1 MTSLSRVVAACVA
14 VLPALLVPGSVIGAQ
29 SQATAT
35 PAARIVGRIIDASNG
50 TGLTD
55 VGIQVVG
62 TTLGTTSG
70 IDGRF
75 VLVNVP
81 AGTVTI
87 HARRIGFAPKTVT
100 GIMLDAGVVL
110 EQNISLE
117 MATVQLVSQVVT
129 AFAERGT
136 VNAALDQQRTA
147 TGIVNAITQEQ
158 IARSPD
164 SDAGAAM
171 QRVSGVNVQD
181 GRYVVVRGLGERY
194 TTASLNGAR
203 LPSPEPER
211 RVVPLD
217 LFPAGLLQS
226 ITTSK
231 TFTPDQP
238 GDFTGAEVD
247 IQTREFP
254 AERVLALSV
263 STGYNDAATG
273 RSILSAPTVGGE
285 RLALVGARRDRPA
298 GLASAGSL
306 RGSTQEDFNR
316 YISSFRNA
324 WSAGRGNGAAN
335 YGLGATL
342 GGSDR
347 VFGRSIGYVGSLT
360 LSNTQEV
367 RRNEEHGLAVA
378 TSDGR
383 SVEYSSRFRGETGRV
398 SSLWGGVLN
407 LSTLVGSSRFAFNN
421 TYNRTA
427 DNEARSD
434 FGFDVDKG
442 ALRRTTL
449 RYVERALRSNQLR
462 AEHAFGSRAAVD
474 WSIASA
480 GVTRKE
486 PDRSDLLYVEG
497 EDGRLTFLSNDAE
510 AARRTFGDLDE
521 ATLTGGVNVQVN
533 FGESRRNHVKI
544 GTLLRTTT
552 RDSYNQSY
560 SIVGGL
566 PPEEQARPAEEIFDG
581 RHTRSGSQVFNIL
594 AITSGGSYSADDRVN
609 AYFGMLQYSAIDQLQ
624 IIGGV
629 RVEQWNFRLRTER
642 TDGATTA
649 TPREETDILPS
660 VALNVTLTEAQ
671 SLRFSASRTLSR
683 PEYRELAPITYL
695 DIIGGEAVIGN
706 PELMRATIGNVDV
719 RWEWYPTAGE
729 LISVGGFYKDFDR
742 PIERVQVGTSGTS
755 LVSYANALGASN
767 YGVELEARRGLGV
780 LGAWLEPAT
789 VFTNVTLMA
798 SRIDLD
804 TTGIASVGEANRAMV
819 GQAPYVANAGLTYA
833 PGMGRTSATVLYN
846 VVGRRIQSAA
856 ASGLPDAYELPRHAI
871 DVSLRFPLPGEMSAR
886 IDARNLLNARHRV
899 EQGAVIREAY
909 DVGRIFSVGL
919 SWAPRSFRARENES
933 APGR

>member
-1 MTSLSRVVAACVA
+1 MTSLLRSAAVCAVV
-14 VLPALLVPGSVIGAQ
+14 LLSLLAPVSVSAAQ
-29 SQATAT
+29 SPVTAIPT
-35 PAARIVGRIIDASNG
+35 GRIVGRIIDASNG

-70 IDGRF
+70 VDGRF
-75 VLVNVP
+75 VLPAVP

-87 HARRIGFAPKTVT
+87 QARRIGFAPKTVT
-100 GIMLDAGVVL
+100 GIMLDPGSTL
-110 EQNISLE
+110 EQDISLE
-117 MATVQLVSQVVT
+117 TATVQLVAQIVT
-129 AFAERGT
+129 ASAERGT

-181 GRYVVVRGLGERY
+181 GRYVIVRGLGERY

-217 LFPAGLLQS
+217 LFPSALLQS
-226 ITTSK
+226 VTTSK

-238 GDFTGAEVD
+238 GDFSGAEVN

-254 AERVLALSV
+254 AERVLSLSL
-263 STGYNDAATG
+263 STGLNDAATG
-273 RSILSAPTVGGE
+273 KSILAAPTVGGE
-285 RLALVGARRDRPA
+285 RIALVGSGRDRPT
-298 GLASAGSL
+298 GLASAGNL

-342 GGSDR
+342 GGNDLLLGQR
-347 VFGRSIGYVGSLT
+347 VGYVASLT

-367 RRNEEHGLAVA
+367 RQNEEHGLAIP
-378 TSDGR
+378 TTDGR
-383 SVEYSSRFRGETGRV
+383 SVEYSSRYRGETGRT
-398 SSLWGGVLN
+398 SSLWGGMLN

-427 DNEARSD
+427 DNEARRD

-442 ALRRTTL
+442 TLQRTTL
-449 RYVERALRSNQLR
+449 RYVERTVRSNQLR
-462 AEHAFGSRAAVD
+462 ADHAFGSRAIID
-474 WSIASA
+474 WSVTSS

-486 PDRSDLLYVEG
+486 PDRSDLLYVQG

-521 ATLTGGVNVQVN
+521 GTLTGGLNAQVN
-533 FGESRRNHVKI
+533 FGASRQNHAKI
-544 GTLLRTTT
+544 GTLLRSTT

-566 PPEEQARPAEEIFDG
+566 SPAEQARSAEEIFDG
-581 RHTRSGSQVFNIL
+581 RHTQPGSQVFNVL

-609 AYFGMLQYSAIDQLQ
+609 AYYGMLQYALTDRVQVV
-624 IIGGV
+624 GGV
-629 RVEQWNFRLRTER
+629 RAEQWRLRLRTDR
-642 TDGATTA
+642 TDATSTA
-649 TPREETDILPS
+649 TPRDETDVLPS
-660 VALNVTLTEAQ
+660 VAVNVALTEVQ
-671 SLRFSASRTLSR
+671 NLRFSASRTLSR

-706 PELMRATIGNVDV
+706 PDLVRATIANADL
-719 RWEWYPTAGE
+719 RWEWYPNAGE
-729 LISVGGFYKDFDR
+729 LISIAGFYKNFDR

-767 YGVELEARRGLGV
+767 YGVEIEARKGLAGLGP
-780 LGAWLEPAT
+780 WLEPVT
-789 VFTNVTLMA
+789 IFSNVTLMT
-798 SRIDLD
+798 STVELD
-804 TTGIASVGEANRAMV
+804 TTGIASIGNANRAMV

-833 PGMGRTSATVLYN
+833 LNGGRTSATVLYN

-856 ASGLPDAYELPRHAI
+856 ASGLPDAFEMPRHAL
-871 DVSLRFPLPGEMSAR
+871 DLSLRFPLPGEMSAKV
-886 IDARNLLNARHRV
+886 DARNLLNARHRV

-919 SWAPRSFRARENES
+919 SWAPTSLWRGANEAR
-933 APGR
+933 